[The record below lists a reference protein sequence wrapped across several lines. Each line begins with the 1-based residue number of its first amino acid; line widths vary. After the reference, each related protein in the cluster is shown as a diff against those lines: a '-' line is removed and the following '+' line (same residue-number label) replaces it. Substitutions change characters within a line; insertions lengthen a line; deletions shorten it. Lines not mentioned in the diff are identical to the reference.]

1 MGDEPVVIM
10 AVTAV
15 RKVARDDTDSPDDE
29 LDGPLPDLGESR
41 VEIAIGGGVDA
52 LLVPVPTAVVVPGEQ
67 HLSAVEHTRDGK
79 GLVDAPHREVAE
91 HDHLVLRR
99 HRAVPAFDERVVH
112 LVGIAER
119 SAAVVDDVAMAEV
132 KIGREVAGHDSKL
145 RRSPSARSVD
155 FSRAGDLRVR
165 RRRWCRRCED
175 RRRSQQPCRAIL

>member
-1 MGDEPVVIM
+1 M

-67 HLSAVEHTRDGK
+67 HLSAVEHTGDGK

-119 SAAVVDDVAMAEV
+119 PAAVLDDVAMAEV
-132 KIGREVAGHDSKL
+132 KIGGEIAGPWPQGSQLASGRARGEGGDVN
-145 RRSPSARSVD
+145 SPS
-155 FSRAGDLRVR
+155 
-165 RRRWCRRCED
+165 RCLQVW
-175 RRRSQQPCRAIL
+175 RQVP